1 MSQIEYRVMMHK
13 LNMSKKVQKETENSS
28 SDILFKAKA
37 KQIYSKGQMLW
48 PLPPKKLDR
57 GLKTPL
63 ISRQLRVDQL
73 QATQGR
79 FR

>member
-48 PLPPKKLDR
+48 PLPPKN
-57 GLKTPL
+57 
-63 ISRQLRVDQL
+63 
-73 QATQGR
+73 
-79 FR
+79 

>member
-1 MSQIEYRVMMHK
+1 MAF
-13 LNMSKKVQKETENSS
+13 T
-28 SDILFKAKA
+28 
-37 KQIYSKGQMLW
+37 
-48 PLPPKKLDR
+48 PKKLDR